1 MTDQPPARNANRLR
15 GLLRA
20 YDRTP
25 FLDMLQALLE
35 AQPDPEVLAEFA
47 KRSPDKWAQATKIA
61 AGLGGF
67 QEVSALDVMISR
79 PEDLSDMQLE
89 QRIRERA
96 ARLRASGFDLGA
108 GPQKVLEPAEPDK
121 T

>member
-1 MTDQPPARNANRLR
+1 MSDDKAKNAQRLR
-15 GLLRA
+15 GMLRA

-35 AQPDPEVLAEFA
+35 AQPDPEVLADFA

-67 QEVSALDVMISR
+67 QEASVIDLNLRR
-79 PEDLSDMQLE
+79 PEDLSDMELE
-89 QRIRERA
+89 ARIRAQFAEMQ
-96 ARLRASGFDLGA
+96 ASGLKLIPA
-108 GPQKVLEPAEPDK
+108 EAEPDDPEE
-121 T
+121 TT